1 MRIFASEALSVE
13 EAVLHD
19 PEPSCSEGG
28 RTGISR
34 RPVARFTQ
42 LVIVSYLC
50 LWPAVPSAQSRD
62 KDGVQYGA
70 GLVVNVPMPEA
81 EVSQAVDEVVQNG
94 IIRGTKEYNKDE
106 YISGATAAASTRA
119 FPAWTEE
126 GKVFYKIR
134 AHALDPRNFKDSGDV
149 GTLAVRYV
157 VQGQGEK
164 NTVLRIDAV
173 FVEDFRHATHASN
186 GSVESSEY
194 KAIHDHLE
202 SMESIKQQGVEAE
215 AERQQLV
222 NQKLLSKEEPS
233 LTTPRAVVA
242 EVRPEAAAHDVSPT
256 PAPAE
261 TLEQHVQNLRR
272 QVQRLVKSPGAPL
285 KSAPFHTAGTLKS
298 LPPGTEIL
306 VLISTP
312 YWYGVET
319 HDGQHGWIPR
329 DQLEQLP

>member
-1 MRIFASEALSVE
+1 MGEMVFRYLEPGSSKGDRSGNATRTSRCLTLLAL
-13 EAVLHD
+13 
-19 PEPSCSEGG
+19 
-28 RTGISR
+28 
-34 RPVARFTQ
+34 
-42 LVIVSYLC
+42 VSYLC
-50 LWPAVPSAQSRD
+50 LWSAVPSAQGRD

-70 GLVVNVPMPEA
+70 GLIVNVPMPEA

-106 YISGATAAASTRA
+106 YISGATVAASTRA
-119 FPAWTEE
+119 FPAWTEG
-126 GKVFYKIR
+126 GKVYYKIR

-157 VQGQGEK
+157 VQGQGDK
-164 NTVLRIDAV
+164 NTVLRIDAI

-222 NQKLLSKEEPS
+222 NQKLLSKEAPS
-233 LTTPRAVVA
+233 LTTPRAAAA
-242 EVRPEAAAHDVSPT
+242 EARPEATSPDVSPT

-261 TLEQHVQNLRR
+261 SLEQHVQNLRR

-298 LPPGTEIL
+298 LAPGTEIL